1 MTEAEAVAEVEAEAD
16 DGGTVDRG
24 RSNNGKYSIS
34 KFVAPFIVGNFES

>member
-1 MTEAEAVAEVEAEAD
+1 MGAEAGAEAAVETA

-34 KFVAPFIVGNFES
+34 KFVALFIVGNFES